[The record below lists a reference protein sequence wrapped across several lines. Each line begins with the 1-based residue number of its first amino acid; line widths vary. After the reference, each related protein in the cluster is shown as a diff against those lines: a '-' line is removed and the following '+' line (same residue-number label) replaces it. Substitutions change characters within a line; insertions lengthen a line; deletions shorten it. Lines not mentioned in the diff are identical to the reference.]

1 MAPAATTNGVTDGVN
16 GSNGLSGHTT
26 STKLQFETYHN
37 IINNELTTTAKT
49 RHGINPATIQPL
61 PEVPVSTQ
69 EDVDRAVTCA
79 RAAYKSWSK
88 VPIDERG
95 QKLRDYADIL
105 DDHKD
110 EFAKLLTQEQGK
122 PLAQSYVEFG
132 MATTWLRAVSTMEI
146 PEDLI
151 EDTEDRRVVCRYM
164 PLGVTCGIVPWNF
177 PILLAIGKVG
187 PALYTGNTIIIKP
200 SPYTPY
206 CNLKLVEL
214 GMQIFPPGVLQAL
227 SGEEDLGPMF
237 TAHPDIDKISF
248 TGSIATGKKVM
259 AAAAPTLKRVTL
271 ELGGNDPA
279 IICEDVDIDAII
291 PKLAISSF
299 LCSSQIC
306 MMVKRLYV
314 HESIYRKFLDSF
326 AAHIRCTMNVG
337 SGLDPDNFIGPV
349 QNRMQYDKV
358 RHLYAQISP
367 QGWHPVVGGDV
378 PPADPTGKGFY
389 FTPTLLDNPPD
400 DSEVVTEEPFG
411 PILPV
416 LKWRDEEEVLA
427 RANDSKMGLGA
438 SVWSNDLERA
448 ERLARRLEAGSVWVN
463 SHFDVSPI
471 IPFGGH
477 KWSGIGT
484 EWGLNGLKSYCNP
497 QSLWLKKKKSV

>member
-1 MAPAATTNGVTDGVN
+1 MAPAATKNGVIDGVN
-16 GSNGLSGHTT
+16 SSNGVNGHTT
-26 STKLQFETYHN
+26 SKKLQFETYHN

-49 RHGINPATIQPL
+49 RHGINPAAVQPL

-69 EDVDRAVTCA
+69 EDVDKAVKFA

-88 VPIDERG
+88 IPIEERG
-95 QKLRDYADIL
+95 QKLREYADIL
-105 DDHKD
+105 EDHKD

-122 PLAQSYVEFG
+122 PLAQSYIEFD
-132 MATTWLRAVSTMEI
+132 MSTTWLRAFSTMEI

-151 EDTEDRRVVCRYM
+151 EDTEDRRVVCRYV
-164 PLGVTCGIVPWNF
+164 PLGITCGIVPWNF
-177 PILLAIGKVG
+177 PILLAVGKIG

-206 CNLKLVEL
+206 CNLKLAEL

-237 TAHPDIDKISF
+237 TTHPDIDKISF

-291 PKLAISSF
+291 PKLAMSSF

-314 HESIYRKFLDSF
+314 HESIYQKFLDSF
-326 AAHIRCTMNVG
+326 AAHIKGTMKVG
-337 SGLDPDNFIGPV
+337 PGNDPENFIGPV

-358 RHLYAQISP
+358 RNMYAQISQ
-367 QGWHPVVGGDV
+367 QGWQPVIGGDV
-378 PPADPTGKGFY
+378 PPSDPADKGFY
-389 FTPTLLDNPPD
+389 FTPTLLDNPPE
-400 DSEVVTEEPFG
+400 DSKVVTEEPFG

-416 LKWRDEEEVLA
+416 LKWKDEEEVLA
-427 RANDSKMGLGA
+427 RANDSKMALGA
-438 SVWSNDLERA
+438 SVWSNDLKRA
-448 ERLARRLEAGSVWVN
+448 ERMARRVEAGTVWVN
-463 SHFDVSPI
+463 SHFEVSPI

-484 EWGLNGLKSYCNP
+484 EWGLNGVKAYCNA
-497 QSLWLKKKKSV
+497 QSLWLKKKV

>member
-1 MAPAATTNGVTDGVN
+1 MAPAATTNGVIDGVN
-16 GSNGLSGHTT
+16 GKGVNGHT
-26 STKLQFETYHN
+26 STTKKLQFETYHN
-37 IINNELTTTAKT
+37 IINNELTSTAKT
-49 RHGINPATIQPL
+49 RHGINPAGVLPL

-69 EDVDRAVTCA
+69 EDVDKAVASAKT
-79 RAAYKSWSK
+79 AYKSWSQ
-88 VPIDERG
+88 VPIEERG
-95 QKLRDYADIL
+95 QKLREYADIL
-105 DDHKD
+105 DEHKD

-122 PLAQSYVEFG
+122 PLSQSYVEFG
-132 MATTWLRAVSTMEI
+132 MSTTWLRAFSTMEI

-151 EDTEDRRVVCRYM
+151 EDTEDRRVVVRYV

-206 CNLKLVEL
+206 CNLKLAEL
-214 GMQIFPPGVLQAL
+214 GMQIFPPGVFQAL

-237 TAHPDIDKISF
+237 TAHPNVDKISF

-271 ELGGNDPA
+271 ELGGNDAA
-279 IICEDVDIDAII
+279 IICEDVDIEAII
-291 PKLAISSF
+291 PQLAISSF

-314 HESIYRKFLDSF
+314 HESIYAKFLSTF
-326 AAHIRCTMNVG
+326 ASHIKSTMQVG
-337 SGLDPDNFIGPV
+337 PGTDPENFIGPV

-358 RHLYAQISP
+358 RAMYAQIST
-367 QGWHPVVGGDV
+367 QGWQTVTGGDV
-378 PPADPTGKGFY
+378 PPQDPADNKGFY

-400 DSEVVTEEPFG
+400 DSKVVTEEPFG

-416 LKWRDEEEVLA
+416 LKWKDEEEVLA
-427 RANDSKMGLGA
+427 RANDSMMALGA
-438 SVWSNDLERA
+438 SVWSKDVDRA
-448 ERLARRLEAGSVWVN
+448 ERMARRMEAGTVWTN
-463 SHFDVSPI
+463 SHFEVSPS

-484 EWGLNGLKSYCNP
+484 EWGLNGLKAYCNA
-497 QSLWLKKKKSV
+497 QSLWLKKK